1 MPRSPATPPPLPP
14 PSRAACW
21 REFAKWVL
29 GIPLLVC
36 GGLAIIGGAIW
47 LTGSGEMMWQA
58 TRDMGMALAWLA
70 LIVLMYPA
78 LIVIWVAEL
87 RAGLRAARDWEA
99 LTPAAQ
105 AEAVAARAAAMP
117 ARRRRKKA

>member
-1 MPRSPATPPPLPP
+1 MARKPSISPALPP

-36 GGLAIIGGAIW
+36 GALAIIVGAIW
-47 LTGSGEMMWQA
+47 LTRSGEMMWQA
-58 TRDMGMALAWLA
+58 TRDMGTALAWLA

-78 LIVIWVAEL
+78 LIVLWVAEL
-87 RAGLRAARDWEA
+87 RAGLRAARDWDA
-99 LTPAAQ
+99 LTPDAQ
-105 AEAVAARAAAMP
+105 AAAIAARAEATP
-117 ARRRRKKA
+117 ARRRRKKE